1 MTGNFDSAEKHFLA
15 YLKKRP
21 DDIEGLFN
29 IGQVKIKAGKNREA
43 VPYFKKF
50 LELAPKDDK
59 RVPMLRSFLGQTGA

>member
-1 MTGNFDSAEKHFLA
+1 MANE
-15 YLKKRP
+15 
-21 DDIEGLFN
+21 FN